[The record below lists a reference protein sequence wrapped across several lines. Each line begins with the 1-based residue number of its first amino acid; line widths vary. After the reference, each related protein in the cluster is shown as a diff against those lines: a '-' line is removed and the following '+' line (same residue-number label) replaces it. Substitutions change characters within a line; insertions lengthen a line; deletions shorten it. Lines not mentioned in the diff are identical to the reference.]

1 MLLLSALASEQ
12 ILISMNLNSLGF
24 SECQMSQVDI
34 SSVTSYSSQEN
45 TVITKEH
52 N

>member
-12 ILISMNLNSLGF
+12 ILISVNLNSLGF

-34 SSVTSYSSQEN
+34 SVTSYSSQEN